1 MLKAMP
7 TAGYS
12 GTPLAKKLGIK
23 PGFKIKTY
31 AEPSHYYQLFPDWPE
46 DVEKVGSPKNESL
59 DFIHVFTVNSQAL
72 EELVPKAKPFLKKNG
87 SFWVSWPKG
96 SSGIPTDINRESI
109 RDFVLKIGL
118 VDVKVAAVDDQWSG
132 LKFMYRKEDR

>member
-1 MLKAMP
+1 MP
-7 TAGYS
+7 TTGYS
-12 GTPLAKKLGIK
+12 GTPLTKKLGIK
-23 PGFKIKTY
+23 PGFMIKVF
-31 AEPSHYYQLFPDWPE
+31 AVPDHYFDLFPDWPE
-46 DVEKVGSPKNESL
+46 DVEIITNPKAESL
-59 DFIHVFTVNSQAL
+59 DFIHVFTINSQAL
-72 EELVPKAKPFLKKNG
+72 ERLVRKAKPYLKKNG

-118 VDVKVAAVDDQWSG
+118 VDVKVAAVDEQWSG